1 MRQSDRTPRQ
11 KEKKMEEKKMI
22 KRTKTWKIGEY
33 CDGGIICVKSVG
45 DAVLIEIRD
54 YLTNEL
60 INRTVFG
67 KIHTYRVDEYLSQFT
82 TPYYSD
88 KVTEWIKQKVWG
100 LA

>member
-1 MRQSDRTPRQ
+1 MKSTHTQADRVSAR
-11 KEKKMEEKKMI
+11 ENA

-33 CDGGIICVKSVG
+33 CAGGIICAKSVG

-54 YLTNEL
+54 YFTNEL
-60 INRTVFG
+60 IDRTVFA

-82 TPYYSD
+82 TPYYSG